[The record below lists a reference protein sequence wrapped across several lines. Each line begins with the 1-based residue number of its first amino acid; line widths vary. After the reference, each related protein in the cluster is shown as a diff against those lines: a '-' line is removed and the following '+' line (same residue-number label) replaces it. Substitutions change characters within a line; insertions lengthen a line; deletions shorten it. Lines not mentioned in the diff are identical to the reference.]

1 MAPQPPTWD
10 AATAPWLRAYPAGID
25 WAFDE
30 PPATLTDLLD
40 TAVARFRH
48 RPALDFLGRRW
59 SYGDLGAQVD
69 RVAAGFSRLGAG
81 PGTRI
86 GLCLPNSP
94 YFVIAFFAA
103 LKAGATVVNFN
114 PLYVEAEL
122 AGQTADSGTTIMV
135 TIDLEPIFGRVLGLL
150 GRGTLKR
157 VVACRF
163 HRALR
168 PLKGAAF
175 RVANRRLLASVPR
188 NDDRVVSFESLVASP
203 PIARPPTVAPEDI
216 AVLQYT
222 GGTTGTPKGV
232 ILTHANLAANCR
244 QVQRWF
250 ADSRPGEERL
260 LAVLPLFH
268 VFALTTAMN
277 AGLFWGAEIVLL
289 PRFAPPQLLAAL
301 RRRRPTL
308 FPGVPTLFK
317 AILDHGATAR
327 DLASVRACISGGA
340 PLPLEIKRCFEAASG
355 CVLVEGYGLTEASPV
370 CFCNPVHGENRAG
383 TIGLPLPGV
392 RAEIRA
398 LDDPARRV
406 PEGERG
412 ELVIRGPNVMRGYW
426 QRPAETAA
434 VMTPDGWLRTGD
446 VGIMDHDGY
455 VTLVDRIKDLIICS
469 GYNVYPRTVEE
480 ALYAHPDIAAATV
493 LGMPD
498 SYRGESVAAFVQL
511 RPGATLTDAALHAF
525 LRERLSPVELPRL
538 IEIRAELPRT
548 AVGKLSRKE
557 LRDELLRRPPVT
569 RP

>member
-1 MAPQPPTWD
+1 MATQPQTPD
-10 AATAPWLRAYPAGID
+10 AATAPWLRAYPEGIA
-25 WAFDE
+25 WAFNE
-30 PPATLTDLLD
+30 PPGTLTALLD
-40 TAVARFRH
+40 AAIVRFAA

-59 SYGDLGAQVD
+59 SYAELGGLVD
-69 RVAAGFSRLGAG
+69 RTAAGFSRMGAG

-86 GLCLPNSP
+86 GLCLPNTP

-103 LKAGATVVNFN
+103 LKAGAAVVNFN

-122 AGQTADSGTTIMV
+122 AAQAADSGTTIMV
-135 TIDLEPIFGRVLGLL
+135 TIDLEPVFGRVMSLL
-150 GRGTLKR
+150 GRGTVKR

-168 PLKGAAF
+168 PLKGTAF
-175 RVANRRLLASVPR
+175 RVANRRMLAAVPR
-188 NDDRVVSFESLVASP
+188 NDDRVVAFENLAASAPVAD
-203 PIARPPTVAPEDI
+203 PPTVVPDDL

-232 ILTHANLAANCR
+232 MLTHANLAANCR

-250 ADSRPGEERL
+250 ADTKPGEERL

-268 VFALTTAMN
+268 VFALTSAMN
-277 AGLFWGAEIVLL
+277 AGLSWGAEIVLL
-289 PRFAPPQLLAAL
+289 PRFAPPHLLAAL

-327 DLASVRACISGGA
+327 DLASVRICISGGA
-340 PLPLEIKRCFEAASG
+340 PLPLEIKRAFEKASG

-392 RAEIRA
+392 EAEIRA
-398 LDDPARRV
+398 PDDPGRRMAA
-406 PEGERG
+406 GERG
-412 ELVIRGPNVMRGYW
+412 ELVLRGPNIMHGYW

-434 VMTPDGWLRTGD
+434 VMTSDGWLRTGD
-446 VGIMDHDGY
+446 VGIMDTDGY
-455 VTLVDRIKDLIICS
+455 VTLVDRLKDVIICS
-469 GYNVYPRTVEE
+469 GYKVYPRTVEE

-511 RPGATLTDAALHAF
+511 RPGATLTEAALLAF
-525 LRERLSPVELPRL
+525 LRDRLSPVELPRL
-538 IEIRAELPRT
+538 IDIRAELPRT

-557 LRDELLRRPPVT
+557 LRDELLRRSPVA
-569 RP
+569 

>member
-1 MAPQPPTWD
+1 MATQPQAGNP
-10 AATAPWLRAYPAGID
+10 AAAPWLRSYPDGVD
-25 WAFDE
+25 WQFNE
-30 PPATLTDLLD
+30 PPGTLTAMLD
-40 TAVARFRH
+40 AAVRRFGP
-48 RPALDFLGRRW
+48 RPAMDFLGRRW
-59 SYGDLGAQVD
+59 TYAELGALVD
-69 RVAAGFSRLGAG
+69 RAAAGFRGMGAG
-81 PGTRI
+81 PGTKI

-94 YFVIAFFAA
+94 FFVIAFFAA

-114 PLYVEAEL
+114 PLCVEAEL
-122 AGQTADSGTTIMV
+122 AAQAKDSGTTIMV
-135 TIDLEPIFGRVLGLL
+135 AIDLNPIFGRVMGLL
-150 GRGTLKR
+150 ARGVVNR

-168 PLKGAAF
+168 PLKAMAF
-175 RVANRRLLASVPR
+175 RVAKWRLLAAVPR
-188 NDDRVVSFESLVASP
+188 NDDRVVSFDSLCAAPPVAAP
-203 PIARPPTVAPEDI
+203 PPVVPDDL

-232 ILTHANLAANCR
+232 MLTHANLVANCR

-250 ADSRPGEERL
+250 VDSRPGEERL

-268 VFALTTAMN
+268 VFALTTAMT
-277 AGLFWGAEIVLL
+277 AGLSWGAEIVLL
-289 PRFAPPQLLAAL
+289 PRFAPALLLAAL

-317 AILDHGATAR
+317 AILDHGATAG

-340 PLPLEIKRCFEAASG
+340 PLPLEIKAAFEKTSG

-370 CFCNPVHGENRAG
+370 CFCNPVHGENRSG

-392 RAEIRA
+392 QAQIRS
-398 LDDPARRV
+398 LNDPALPV
-406 PEGERG
+406 PPGERG
-412 ELVIRGPNVMRGYW
+412 ELVLRGPNVMRGYW
-426 QRPAETAA
+426 QRPADTAA
-434 VMTPDGWLRTGD
+434 VTTPDGWLRTGD
-446 VGIMDHDGY
+446 VGIMDADGY

-498 SYRGESVAAFVQL
+498 SYRGESVAAFVQP
-511 RPGATLTDAALHAF
+511 RPGATLTEAALDAF
-525 LRERLSPVELPRL
+525 LRERLSPVEMPRL

-548 AVGKLSRKE
+548 AVGKLSRTE
-557 LRDELLRRPPVT
+557 LRDELRR
-569 RP
+569 RAAQ